1 VHFECWNSEATSK
14 RLKKG
19 AWMIWHATIWTLWK
33 ERNERIFK
41 EQRKEVEELVDE
53 IKVVSWFWFWKLSK
67 LRIASSLFYEWT
79 WNPRECLNR
88 R

>member
-1 VHFECWNSEATSK
+1 MNSK

-19 AWMIWHATIWTLWK
+19 AWMIWHATIWMIWK
-33 ERNERIFK
+33 ERNARIFTNH
-41 EQRKEVEELVDE
+41 RKEAEEIVDE
-53 IKVVSWFWFWKLSK
+53 IKAISWVWALSR
-67 LRIASSLFYEWT
+67 LRISSFLFDEWT